1 MDANSE
7 TGSTKSGPHFLLV
20 GLTAAIAIVAFAL
33 GLSSAFA
40 PETYTSW
47 VAFVG
52 LTAVPAQLVIA
63 LLWHF
68 EHPAFLKNLA
78 QPAKGLAFLALSA
91 VAMAAGGAF
100 LYCVPGKGA
109 GITPMLINA
118 SIMSVVGAFWVVD
131 VWRAWPL
138 SAVLGHGFVLG
149 VAAWVLSYA
158 IGYGAYELLFNFA
171 AASHAPFYKAA
182 LDPGGLLDAWDAL
195 IFCVATTGIIVI
207 FEKIFEM
214 WPFAGWP
221 RNSDGLLRGLV
232 KTIVVLLLSTALV
245 EICLRQ
251 AQFERVDFM
260 VRVPIAL
267 IFGVFLV
274 TNLTQSRLFASVPQP
289 LKGILLLVFVVA
301 LGVAMEEF
309 YRAIAP
315 ELVRVALPPGPPEYK
330 IELWVATALLSVT
343 FPIIIVVT
351 GYFDLWPFK
360 RRNADRSG
368 A

>member
-1 MDANSE
+1 MEPHNAMEPAKSE
-7 TGSTKSGPHFLLV
+7 PHFLIV
-20 GLTAAIAIVAFAL
+20 GLTAAIVIVAFAL

-78 QPAKGLAFLALSA
+78 QPAKGIAFLVLSA

-100 LYCVPGKGA
+100 LYFVPGKGA
-109 GITPMLINA
+109 GLTPMLINA
-118 SIMSVVGAFWVVD
+118 AIMSVVGAFWVVE

-138 SAVLGHGFVLG
+138 SAVIRGGFVLG
-149 VAAWVLSYA
+149 AAAWILSYA
-158 IGYGAYELLFNFA
+158 VGYGAYELLFSFA

-182 LDPGGLLDAWDAL
+182 LDPAGLFDAWDAL
-195 IFCVATTGIIVI
+195 VFCVATTSVIVI

-214 WPFAGWP
+214 WPFADWP
-221 RNSDGLLRGLV
+221 RTSEGLLRGLV
-232 KTIVVLLLSTALV
+232 KTVVVLILSIALV
-245 EICLRQ
+245 EICLRH
-251 AQFERVDFM
+251 AHFERVDFM

-274 TNLTQSRLFASVPQP
+274 TNLTQSRLFASVRQP
-289 LKGILLLVFVVA
+289 IKGILLLVFVVV
-301 LGVAMEEF
+301 LGAAMEEF

-315 ELVRVALPPGPPEYK
+315 ALVREALPPGPPEYK

-360 RRNADRSG
+360 RRRASRSG
-368 A
+368 I